1 MEAGWGAVML
11 RERLVNLAVNNLR
24 STPRRAAV
32 SAMGVM
38 IASCV
43 LFMVVGHGF
52 AIRALVTEKVVRDL
66 PINML
71 EVAPRTLD
79 LGMFKLDAHKLFG
92 GSQINEGKLQLL
104 TKIPGVDAVYPKLEV
119 KLPLGAR
126 GGREIFGRSLYTDL
140 FMVGLPKEL
149 LLPEVGETL
158 NEDSSTI
165 PVVISDQL
173 LEIYNQSVA
182 SALGMPQITAQ
193 LITGFEFDMVIG
205 KSLMLGSRGAKDK
218 GVERARIVG
227 ASQYAL
233 RLGVTVPLE
242 VARGLMSR
250 YGDSNGAE
258 SYSSVLIRAKSPEDI
273 PVIADA
279 VEELGLSLDKGA
291 RQVADIMNMILVFFA
306 LLGGSMLMMA
316 ALNIGHSFFAQVTER
331 RAELGIL
338 RALGARRRDVMIL
351 VLSQAAVIGMVGGL
365 VGCVLGLGLAG
376 TLDAW
381 ILGTLPDFAFKPDT
395 LFLFPPTIFIF
406 VWLSSILA
414 AVLGASWPAWSVAN
428 ASVTQVLSD

>member
-1 MEAGWGAVML
+1 ML

-52 AIRALVTEKVVRDL
+52 AIRALVTDKVIREL

-71 EVAPRTLD
+71 EVGPKTLD

-92 GSQINEGKLQLL
+92 GSQINEGKLQVLS
-104 TKIPGVDAVYPKLEV
+104 KIAGVEAVYPKLEV

-126 GGREIFGRSLYTDL
+126 GGGEIFGRSLYTDL
-140 FMVGLPKEL
+140 FMVGVPRAL

-158 NEDSSTI
+158 NQKSSAI

-173 LEIYNQSVA
+173 LDIYNQSVA

-193 LITGFEFDMVIG
+193 LITGFEFDMVVG
-205 KSLMLGSRGAKDK
+205 KSLMLGSRGAKSK

-227 ASQYAL
+227 ASRYAL
-233 RLGVTVPLE
+233 RLGVTVPLD
-242 VARGLMSR
+242 VARGLIGR
-250 YGDSNGAE
+250 YGESTENE
-258 SYSSVLIRAKSPEDI
+258 SYSSVLIRAKRPEDI
-273 PVIADA
+273 PAIADA

-291 RQVADIMNMILVFFA
+291 RQIADIMNMILVFFT
-306 LLGGSMLMMA
+306 LLGSSMLVMA

-338 RALGARRRDVMIL
+338 RALGARRRDVMLL

-365 VGCVLGLGLAG
+365 VGCILGLGVAG

-381 ILGTLPDFAFKPDT
+381 ILGSLPEFAFKPDT
-395 LFLFPPTIFIF
+395 LFLFPPAMFIF

-414 AVLGASWPAWSVAN
+414 AVLGAAWPAWSVAN